1 MFQSHSMIILAAL
14 FSTVLPLFSADAVGA
29 ELTVERL
36 TWAGVKFTY
45 ADTTVVIDAVSTD
58 LWQGNAP
65 GGLVPVKADTR
76 RKYALIT
83 HTHNDHFDLDGLT
96 NVLGERGSVICHE
109 SIASYVAS
117 RGLRVIA
124 AKTWEP
130 ISRGGFVFT
139 AVPAEDG
146 LGEQQVSWVIT
157 VDGKRFLHAGDTLW
171 HGRWATIGSLY
182 GPFEA
187 AFLPINGARVLQ
199 EPMAET
205 PAVLT
210 PSQAVDAAA
219 LLRAN
224 RIVPIHYG
232 LNDPPAYREVNEP
245 LETTIA
251 EGRRRGLRV
260 DALQPGDFLD
270 W

>member
-1 MFQSHSMIILAAL
+1 MASSACAAGTDLA
-14 FSTVLPLFSADAVGA
+14 
-29 ELTVERL
+29 VERL
-36 TWAGVKFTY
+36 TWAGVRFAY
-45 ADTTVVIDAVSTD
+45 GDTTVLIDAVSTD
-58 LWQGNAP
+58 LWGGNAP
-65 GGLVPVKADTR
+65 GGLVPVQADTR

-83 HTHNDHFDLDGLT
+83 HAHNDHFDLDGLRET
-96 NVLGERGSVICHE
+96 LGERGNVICHE

-117 RGLRVIA
+117 RGLRVIP

-130 ISRGGFVFT
+130 VSRGGFVFT

-146 LGEQQVSWVIT
+146 LGDQQVSWIVT

-171 HGRWATIGSLY
+171 HGRWATLGSLY

-187 AFLPINGARVLQ
+187 VFLPVNGARVLHD
-199 EPMAET
+199 PATET
-205 PAVLT
+205 PVVLT
-210 PSQAVDAAA
+210 PAQAVDAAS

-232 LNDPPAYREVNEP
+232 LNDPPAYVEVHRP

-260 DALQPGDFLD
+260 DALQPGEFLT